1 MSSTIECEEEKQ
13 QDLDLDGVLKELG
26 QFGKFQL
33 INYLFICLPIL
44 FSAIFTVSY
53 VFTAGQLEYR

>member
-1 MSSTIECEEEKQ
+1 MEGEEEKQ
-13 QDLDLDGVLKELG
+13 QDLDLDSVLRELG

-44 FSAIFTVSY
+44 FSAIFTLSY
-53 VFTAGQLEYR
+53 VFTAGQVEYR